1 MKKFIGFLIL
11 FQSLYFELWAQEINF
26 KGKVEDAANAE
37 LLIGAVINFGKNKIT
52 NTNLDGEFS
61 ISLTE
66 GKHPI
71 KITLMGYKNVVDTV
85 MVDANLKMLHYKL
98 EKSVRELD
106 QVVISAGK
114 YEQKLSEITVS
125 MDVIKPKIVENKN
138 TVNLETIADQVPGVT
153 VTDGQVSIRGGSG
166 FSYGA
171 GSRVL
176 MCVDEMPMLAADAG
190 DIKWSYLPI
199 ENLEQIEVI
208 KGASSALFGS
218 SALNGVINVRTAYP
232 KEKPESK
239 VTFFAGIY
247 DNPKRGNLK
256 WWDSNPTTS
265 GSSFFHAQKA
275 GNFDLVASGN
285 VFNDEGYRQGENELR
300 GRFNINI
307 KYNFKNVKGLSI
319 GLNSNAM
326 QTTGGLFILWQNADS
341 GGYIPQAGTLSNY
354 VTTRSNYDPFVT
366 YFTKKGDK
374 HTLRT
379 RYFNTTNKNNTNQ
392 ESTAELYY
400 GEYQYRHLFKKNGAI
415 NIGAVATRSV
425 ILSDSLY
432 GFHEGANYAMYAQ
445 IDKRFFNRLSV
456 SLGLRG
462 EYFKIDDEESVTDVN
477 IYTKT
482 DTTILLKAVKMRPVM
497 RFGLNFQAFEYTFV
511 RASFGQGYRF
521 PSVAEKYVQTSV
533 GALTIFPNKQLQPET
548 GTSAEVGIKQGFKI
562 ANWNGFIDVA
572 AFSTTYR
579 NMMEFAFGIYFPDT
593 VPLQYQQYLG
603 NKLKYL
609 GFKSINVS
617 NARING
623 IEATIAGN
631 GKIGPLDIS
640 LFAGYTY
647 TQPLNLNYNPNL
659 DTNKTENANVLK
671 YRFFHNVKGDLQID
685 YKKFSVGLSCRYN
698 SNIINIDDSFQ
709 KPVFGYII
717 PGATFG
723 PTILPGLENY
733 RKIHNTGN
741 LYFDFRFG
749 YQITSGNKVSLIVN
763 NLMNTENMGRPG
775 DMQAPRLWML
785 QYVTKF

>member
-1 MKKFIGFLIL
+1 
-11 FQSLYFELWAQEINF
+11 
-26 KGKVEDAANAE
+26 
-37 LLIGAVINFGKNKIT
+37 
-52 NTNLDGEFS
+52 
-61 ISLTE
+61 
-66 GKHPI
+66 
-71 KITLMGYKNVVDTV
+71 
-85 MVDANLKMLHYKL
+85 
-98 EKSVRELD
+98 
-106 QVVISAGK
+106 
-114 YEQKLSEITVS
+114 
-125 MDVIKPKIVENKN
+125 MDVIKPKIIENKN

-153 VTDGQVSIRGGSG
+153 VSDGQVSIRGGSG

-176 MCVDEMPMLAADAG
+176 MLVDEMPMLAADAG

-199 ENLEQIEVI
+199 ENLDQIEVI

-218 SALNGVINVRTAYP
+218 SALNGVINVRTSYP
-232 KEKPESK
+232 KEKPETK

-247 DNPKRGNLK
+247 DNPKRSNLK
-256 WWDSNPTTS
+256 WWDINPTTS
-265 GSSFFHAQKA
+265 GSSFYHAQKA

-285 VFNDEGYRQGENELR
+285 VFNDEGYRAGENELR

-307 KYNFKNVKGLSI
+307 KYNFKKVKGLSV

-326 QTTGGLFILWQNADS
+326 QTIGGLFIIWQDADS
-341 GGYIPQAGTLSNY
+341 GGYQPQAGTLSKY

-379 RYFNTTNKNNTNQ
+379 RYFNTTNTNNTNQ

-400 GEYQYRHLFKKNGAI
+400 SEYQYRHLFKKGGAV
-415 NIGAVATRSV
+415 NLGAVATRSV
-425 ILSDSLY
+425 IISDSLY
-432 GFHEGANYAMYAQ
+432 GFHDGANYALYGQ

-456 SLGLRG
+456 SLGIRG
-462 EYFKIDDEESVTDVN
+462 EYFRIDEEESVTDVDV
-477 IYTKT
+477 YTKT
-482 DTTILLKAVKMRPVM
+482 DTITLLKDVKMRPVM
-497 RFGLNFQAFEYTFV
+497 RFGMNYQAFEYTFI

-533 GALTIFPNKQLQPET
+533 GALTVFPNQQLQPET
-548 GTSAEVGIKQGFKI
+548 GTSAEIGIKQGFKI

-593 VPLQYQQYLG
+593 TSIEYQQFFG

-623 IEATIAGN
+623 IEASIVGN
-631 GKIGPLDIS
+631 GKIGVFDIS

-659 DTNKTENANVLK
+659 DTIKSANANVLK
-671 YRFFHNVKGDLQID
+671 YRFFHNVKGDIQID
-685 YKKFSVGLSCRYN
+685 YKKLYIGLSSRYN
-698 SNIINIDDSFQ
+698 SNVINIDDSFQ
-709 KPVFGYII
+709 KPVLSYIV
-717 PGATFG
+717 PGANIG
-723 PTILPGLENY
+723 PTILPGLEDY
-733 RKIHNTGN
+733 RNTNNAGN

-749 YQITSGNKVSLIVN
+749 YQISNKNKVSLIVN
-763 NLMNTENMGRPG
+763 NVFNEENMGRPG
-775 DMQAPRLWML
+775 DLQAPRLWML

>member
-1 MKKFIGFLIL
+1 MKKITLILFL
-11 FQSLYFELWAQEINF
+11 FQSLFAQLKAQEITV
-26 KGKVEDAANAE
+26 KGKVSDASNGE
-37 LLIGAVINFGKNKIT
+37 MMIGAIVNFGKNKAT

-61 ISLTE
+61 ISLPE
-66 GKHPI
+66 GRYSV
-71 KITLMGYKNVVDTV
+71 TVSLMGYKTLADSLQVN
-85 MVDANLKMLHYKL
+85 ANTKVLNYKL

-190 DIKWSYLPI
+190 DIKWTYLPI
-199 ENLEQIEVI
+199 ENLDQIEVI

-232 KEKPESK
+232 KEKPETK
-239 VTFFAGIY
+239 ITFFAGIY
-247 DNPKRGNLK
+247 DNPMRSNLK
-256 WWDSNPTTS
+256 WWNSNPTTS
-265 GSSFFHAQKA
+265 GSSFYHGQKS

-285 VFNDEGYRQGENELR
+285 VFNDEGYREGESELR
-300 GRFNINI
+300 GRFNLNV
-307 KYNFKNVKGLSI
+307 KYNFKKVKGLSI

-326 QTTGGLFILWQNADS
+326 QTTGGLFILWQDADS
-341 GGYIPQAGTLSNY
+341 GGYRPQAGTLSNY

-366 YFTKKGDK
+366 YFSKNGDK
-374 HTLRT
+374 HILRT
-379 RYFNTTNKNNTNQ
+379 RYFNTTNRNNTNQ

-400 GEYQYRHLFKKNGAI
+400 SEYQYRHLLKKSGAI
-415 NIGAVATRSV
+415 NLGAVATRSV

-432 GFHEGANYAMYAQ
+432 GFHDGANYALYAQ

-456 SLGLRG
+456 SLGVRG
-462 EYFKIDDEESVTDVN
+462 EYFKIDDEESITDVN
-477 IYTKT
+477 WYTKT
-482 DTTILLKAVKMRPVM
+482 DTITLLKAVKMRPVM
-497 RFGLNFQAFEYTFV
+497 RFGLNYQAFEYTYI

-533 GALTIFPNKQLQPET
+533 GALTIFPNQQLQPET
-548 GTSAEVGIKQGFKI
+548 GTSAEIGIKQGFKI
-562 ANWNGFIDVA
+562 LNWNGFIDVA

-593 VPLQYQQYLG
+593 TSVEYQQYLG

-609 GFKSINVS
+609 GFKSINIS
-617 NARING
+617 NARITG
-623 IEATIAGN
+623 IEASVAGN
-631 GKIGPLDIS
+631 GKLGPLEVS

-647 TQPLNLNYNPNL
+647 TNPINLNYNPNL
-659 DTNKTENANVLK
+659 DTNKTANANVLK
-671 YRFFHNVKGDLQID
+671 YRFFHNVKGDIQID
-685 YKKFSVGLSCRYN
+685 YKKFFVGLSSRYN
-698 SNIINIDDSFQ
+698 SHIINIDDSFQ
-709 KPVFGYII
+709 KPVFSFII
-717 PGATFG
+717 PGANFG
-723 PTILPGLENY
+723 PTILPGLETY
-733 RKIHNTGN
+733 RNIHNTGN
-741 LYFDFRFG
+741 LFFDLRLG
-749 YQITSGNKVSLIVN
+749 YQINTSNKVSLIVN
-763 NLMNTENMGRPG
+763 NMMNAENMGRPG

-785 QYVTKF
+785 QFVTKF

>member
-1 MKKFIGFLIL
+1 MAFLFL
-11 FQSLYFELWAQEINF
+11 FQGILLTGIAQNINV
-26 KGKVEDAANAE
+26 KGKVSDASNAE
-37 LLIGAVINFGKNKIT
+37 VLIGAIVSFGKDKIT
-52 NTNLDGEFS
+52 TTDMDGAFS
-61 ISLTE
+61 ISLPE
-66 GKHPI
+66 GTYKV
-71 KITLMGYKNVVDTV
+71 KISILGYKSVEDSLSVN
-85 MVDANLKMLHYKL
+85 ANTKALHYKL

-125 MDVIKPKIVENKN
+125 MDVIKPKLVENKN

-218 SALNGVINVRTAYP
+218 SALNGVINVRTSYP
-232 KEKPESK
+232 KEKPESR
-239 VTFFAGIY
+239 VTFFAGMY

-256 WWDSNPTTS
+256 WWDSNPTTN
-265 GSSFFHAQKA
+265 GSSFYHSQKA
-275 GNFDLVASGN
+275 GNFDLVASGH
-285 VFNDEGYRQGENELR
+285 VFNDEGYREGETELR
-300 GRFNINI
+300 GRFNINV
-307 KYNFKNVKGLSI
+307 KYNFKKVKGLSV

-326 QTTGGLFILWQNADS
+326 QTTGGLFLLWQDADS
-341 GGYIPQAGTLSNY
+341 GAYRPQAGTLSNY

-379 RYFNTTNKNNTNQ
+379 RYFNTTNTNNTNQ

-400 GEYQYRHLFKKNGAI
+400 SEYQYRHLFKKSGAI
-415 NIGAVATRSV
+415 NLGAVATRSV

-432 GFHEGANYAMYAQ
+432 GFHAGANYALYAQ

-477 IYTKT
+477 IYTKK
-482 DTTILLKAVKMRPVM
+482 DTITLLKGVKMRPVM
-497 RFGLNFQAFEYTFV
+497 RFGLNYQAFEYTFL

-521 PSVAEKYVQTSV
+521 PSVAEKYVKTSV
-533 GALTIFPNKQLQPET
+533 GALTVFPNQQLQPET
-548 GTSAEVGIKQGFKI
+548 GTSAEIGIKQGFKI
-562 ANWNGFIDVA
+562 GNWNGFIDLA

-579 NMMEFAFGIYFPDT
+579 NMMEFAFGIYFPDS
-593 VPLQYQQYLG
+593 VSVQYQQYLG
-603 NKLKYL
+603 NKVKYL

-623 IEATIAGN
+623 IEASVAGN
-631 GKIGPLDIS
+631 GKIGVLDIS

-659 DTNKTENANVLK
+659 DTLKNENANVLK
-671 YRFFHNVKGDLQID
+671 YRFFHNLKGDIQLD
-685 YKKFSVGLSCRYN
+685 YKKVFAGLSCRYN
-698 SNIINIDDSFQ
+698 SNVINIDDSFQ
-709 KPVFGYII
+709 KPVFSYLI

-733 RKIHNTGN
+733 RDIHNTGN

-749 YQITSGNKVSLIVN
+749 FQISASNKVSLIVN
-763 NLMNTENMGRPG
+763 NVLNTENMGRPG
-775 DMQAPRLWML
+775 DLQAPRLWML

>member
-1 MKKFIGFLIL
+1 MKKFVAFLFL
-11 FQSLYFELWAQEINF
+11 FQVFTIALFAQNIAV
-26 KGKVEDAANAE
+26 KGKVSDASNGE
-37 LLIGAVINFGKNKIT
+37 LLIGAAVIFGKDYIT
-52 NTNLDGEFS
+52 NTNIDGQFS
-61 ISLTE
+61 LSLPE
-66 GKHPI
+66 GKYGV
-71 KITLMGYKNVVDTV
+71 KISLMGYKNLLDSIVIDNSTQLLQ
-85 MVDANLKMLHYKL
+85 LKLD
-98 EKSVRELD
+98 KSVRELD
-106 QVVISAGK
+106 QVVITAGK

-232 KEKPESK
+232 KEKPETK
-239 VTFFAGIY
+239 ITFFAGIY

-256 WWDSNPTTS
+256 WWDSNPTTN
-265 GSSFFHAQKA
+265 GSSFYHSQKA

-285 VFNDEGYRQGENELR
+285 VFNDEGYRKGETELR
-300 GRFNINI
+300 GRFNINV
-307 KYNFKNVKGLSI
+307 KYNFKKVKGLSV
-319 GLNSNAM
+319 GVNSNAM
-326 QTTGGLFILWQNADS
+326 QTTGGLFILWQDADS
-341 GGYIPQAGTLSNY
+341 GGYKPQAGTLSNY

-366 YFTKKGDK
+366 YFTKNGDK

-379 RYFNTTNKNNTNQ
+379 RYFNTTNTNNTNQ
-392 ESTAELYY
+392 ESTAEFYY
-400 GEYQYRHLFKKNGAI
+400 GEYQYRHLFKESGAI
-415 NIGAVATRSV
+415 NLGAVASRSV

-432 GFHEGANYAMYAQ
+432 GFHNGANYALYAQ

-456 SLGLRG
+456 SLGVRG
-462 EYFKIDDEESVTDVN
+462 EYFKIDEEESVTDIN

-482 DTTILLKAVKMRPVM
+482 DTINLMKAVKMRPVM
-497 RFGLNFQAFEYTFV
+497 RFGLNFQAFEYTFI

-521 PSVAEKYVQTSV
+521 PTVAEKYVQTNV
-533 GALTIFPNKQLQPET
+533 GALTIFPNQQLQAET
-548 GTSAEVGIKQGFKI
+548 GTSAEIGIKQGFKI
-562 ANWNGFIDVA
+562 ANWYGFIDIA

-579 NMMEFAFGIYFPDT
+579 NMMEFAFGIYFPDSLSKT
-593 VPLQYQQYLG
+593 EQSYLS

-609 GFKSINVS
+609 GFKSVNVS

-623 IEATIAGN
+623 IEASIAGT
-631 GKIGPLDIS
+631 GKIGVLDVS
-640 LFAGYTY
+640 LLAGYTY

-659 DTNKTENANVLK
+659 DTIKNENANVLK

-685 YKKFSVGLSCRYN
+685 YKQVFIGLSSRYN

-709 KPVFGYII
+709 KPVFSYII
-717 PGATFG
+717 PGVKAG

-733 RKIHNTGN
+733 RTIHNTGN
-741 LYFDFRFG
+741 LYFDFRVG
-749 YQITSGNKVSLIVN
+749 CQLSKTNKISLIVN
-763 NLMNTENMGRPG
+763 NVLNAENMGRPG

>member
-11 FQSLYFELWAQEINF
+11 FQSLYFELWAQEITV
-26 KGKVEDAANAE
+26 KGKIEDASSAE

-66 GKHPI
+66 GKHPL

-85 MVDANLKMLHYKL
+85 MVDANLKMLLYKL

-125 MDVIKPKIVENKN
+125 MDVIKPRIVENKN

-285 VFNDEGYRQGENELR
+285 VFNDEGYREGENELR
-300 GRFNINI
+300 GRFNINV
-307 KYNFKNVKGLSI
+307 KYNFKKIKGLSI

-326 QTTGGLFILWQNADS
+326 QTTGGLFILWQDADS
-341 GGYIPQAGTLSNY
+341 GGYKPQAGTLSNY

-400 GEYQYRHLFKKNGAI
+400 GEYQYRHLFKKNGAV

-445 IDKRFFNRLSV
+445 IDKRFFNRLSL

-477 IYTKT
+477 LYTKS
-482 DTTILLKAVKMRPVM
+482 DTTTLLKAVKMRPVM

-749 YQITSGNKVSLIVN
+749 YQITSGNKVSLIIN

>member
-1 MKKFIGFLIL
+1 MKKFIAFLFF
-11 FQSLYFELWAQEINF
+11 FQTLCSLLWAQEIAV
-26 KGKVEDAANAE
+26 KGKVSDASNGE
-37 LLIGAVINFGKNKIT
+37 LIIGAILNFGKNKIT
-52 NTNLDGEFS
+52 NTNLDGEYS
-61 ISLTE
+61 MMLPE
-66 GKHPI
+66 GKYQV
-71 KITLMGYKNVVDTV
+71 KISLMGYKNISDSINVGPNSNTF
-85 MVDANLKMLHYKL
+85 NFKL

-232 KEKPESK
+232 KEKPETK
-239 VTFFAGIY
+239 ITFFAGVY

-256 WWDSNPTTS
+256 WWDSNPTTN
-265 GSSFFHAQKA
+265 GSSFYHAQKA

-285 VFNDEGYRQGENELR
+285 VFNDEGYREGESELR
-300 GRFNINI
+300 GRFNINV
-307 KYNFKNVKGLSI
+307 KYHFKKIKGLSI
-319 GLNSNAM
+319 GMNSNAM
-326 QTTGGLFILWQNADS
+326 QTTGGLFILWQDADS
-341 GGYIPQAGTLSNY
+341 GGYKPQTGTLSNY

-366 YFTKKGDK
+366 YFSKNGDK
-374 HTLRT
+374 HILRT
-379 RYFNTTNKNNTNQ
+379 RYFNTTNRNNTNQ

-400 GEYQYRHLFKKNGAI
+400 SEYQYRHLFKKNGAI
-415 NIGAVATRSV
+415 NMGAVATRSV

-432 GFHEGANYAMYAQ
+432 GFHNGSNYALYAQ

-482 DTTILLKAVKMRPVM
+482 DTTTLLKAVKMRPVM
-497 RFGLNFQAFEYTFV
+497 RFGLNYQAFEYTFI

-521 PSVAEKYVQTSV
+521 PSVAEKYVKTSV
-533 GALTIFPNKQLQPET
+533 GALTIFPNQQLQPET
-548 GTSAEVGIKQGFKI
+548 GTSVEIGIKQGFKI
-562 ANWNGFIDVA
+562 GNFNGFIDVA

-593 VPLQYQQYLG
+593 VSATYQTYLP

-623 IEATIAGN
+623 IETSVAGN

-659 DTNKTENANVLK
+659 DTIKNENANVLK
-671 YRFFHNVKGDLQID
+671 YRFFHNVKGDLQLD
-685 YKKFSVGLSCRYN
+685 YKKFFVGLSSRYN
-698 SNIINIDDSFQ
+698 SHIINIDDSFQ
-709 KPVFGYII
+709 KPVFSYLL

-733 RKIHNTGN
+733 RNIHNTGN
-741 LYFDFRFG
+741 LYFDFRCG
-749 YQITSGNKVSLIVN
+749 YQITSGNKISLIVN
-763 NLMNTENMGRPG
+763 NVLNTENMGRPG

-785 QYVTKF
+785 QYVTRF

>member
-1 MKKFIGFLIL
+1 MKKFIAFLFF
-11 FQSLYFELWAQEINF
+11 FQSLCSILWAQEITI
-26 KGKVEDAANAE
+26 KGKVTDASNEE
-37 LLIGAVINFGKNKIT
+37 LIIGAVINFGKNKIT
-52 NTNLDGEFS
+52 STNLDGEFTM
-61 ISLTE
+61 SLPE
-66 GKHPI
+66 GKNQV
-71 KITLMGYKNVVDTV
+71 KVSVMGYKILTDTV
-85 MVDANLKMLHYKL
+85 LVEPNPKMLHFKL

-232 KEKPESK
+232 KEKPETK

-247 DNPKRGNLK
+247 DNPKRSNLK
-256 WWDSNPTTS
+256 WWDSNPTTN
-265 GSSFFHAQKA
+265 GSSFYHAQKA

-285 VFNDEGYRQGENELR
+285 VFNDEGYREGETELR
-300 GRFNINI
+300 GRFNINV
-307 KYNFKNVKGLSI
+307 KYHFKKIKGLSI
-319 GLNSNAM
+319 GMNSNAM
-326 QTTGGLFILWQNADS
+326 QTTGGLFILWQDADS
-341 GGYIPQAGTLSNY
+341 GGYRPQSGTLSSY

-366 YFTKKGDK
+366 YFAKKGDK
-374 HTLRT
+374 HILRT
-379 RYFNTTNKNNTNQ
+379 RYFNTTNRNNTNQ

-400 GEYQYRHLFKKNGAI
+400 SEYQYRHLFKKNGAI
-415 NIGAVATRSV
+415 NLGAVATRSV
-425 ILSDSLY
+425 VISDSLY
-432 GFHEGANYAMYAQ
+432 GFHDGANYALYAQ

-462 EYFKIDDEESVTDVN
+462 EYFKIDAEESVTDVN

-482 DTTILLKAVKMRPVM
+482 DTITLLKAVKMRPVM
-497 RFGLNFQAFEYTFV
+497 RFGLNYQAFEYTFI

-521 PSVAEKYVQTSV
+521 PSVAEKYVKTSV
-533 GALTIFPNKQLQPET
+533 GALTIFPNQQLQPET
-548 GTSAEVGIKQGFKI
+548 GTSAEIGIKQGFKI
-562 ANWNGFIDVA
+562 GNWNGFIDLA

-593 VPLQYQQYLG
+593 VSVTYQSYLP

-623 IEATIAGN
+623 IETSIAGN
-631 GKIGPLDIS
+631 GKIGPFEVS

-659 DTNKTENANVLK
+659 DTIKNENANVLK

-685 YKKFSVGLSCRYN
+685 YKKFFVGLSSRYN
-698 SNIINIDDSFQ
+698 SHIINIDDSFQ
-709 KPVFGYII
+709 KPVFSYLV

-733 RKIHNTGN
+733 RNIHNTGN
-741 LYFDFRFG
+741 LYFDFRCG
-749 YQITSGNKVSLIVN
+749 YQITSGNKISLIVN
-763 NLMNTENMGRPG
+763 NVLNTENMGRPG
-775 DMQAPRLWML
+775 DMQAPRLWIL

>member
-1 MKKFIGFLIL
+1 MKKILLFIFL
-11 FQSLYFELWAQEINF
+11 FQGFINKINAQNIVVKGSLS
-26 KGKVEDAANAE
+26 DASNGE
-37 LLIGAVINFGKNKIT
+37 LLIGAVVNFGKDKLT
-52 NTNLDGEFS
+52 TTDLDGNFS
-61 ISLTE
+61 ISLPK
-66 GKHPI
+66 GKYGL
-71 KITLMGYKNVVDTV
+71 KLSLMGYKNIVDSIVVDATTK
-85 MVDANLKMLHYKL
+85 LLQYKL
-98 EKSVRELD
+98 EKTSRELD

-138 TVNLETIADQVPGVT
+138 TVNLETVVDQVPGVT

-190 DIKWSYLPI
+190 DIKWNYLPI

-218 SALNGVINVRTAYP
+218 SALNGIINVRTAYP
-232 KEKPESK
+232 KEKPETK

-247 DNPKRGNLK
+247 DNPKRSGLK
-256 WWDSNPTTS
+256 WWDSNPTTN
-265 GSSFFHAQKA
+265 GTSFYHSQKA
-275 GNFDLVASGN
+275 GNFDLVTSGN
-285 VFNDEGYRQGENELR
+285 VFNDDGYREGEDELR
-300 GRFNINI
+300 GRFNINL
-307 KYNFKNVKGLSI
+307 KYNFNKIKGLSI

-326 QTTGGLFILWQNADS
+326 QTTGGLFILWADADS
-341 GGYIPQAGTLSNY
+341 GAYKPQAGTLSKY

-379 RYFNTTNKNNTNQ
+379 RYFNTTNTNNTNQ

-400 GEYQYRHLFKKNGAI
+400 SEYQYRHLFKKSGAI

-432 GFHEGANYAMYAQ
+432 GFHDGANYALYAQ
-445 IDKRFFNRLSV
+445 IDKRFFNRLSI

-482 DTTILLKAVKMRPVM
+482 DTITLMKGVKMRPVM
-497 RFGLNFQAFEYTFV
+497 RFGLNYQAFEYTFI

-533 GALTIFPNKQLQPET
+533 GALTIFPNTQLQPET
-548 GTSAEVGIKQGFKI
+548 GTSAEIGIKQGFKI
-562 ANWNGFIDVA
+562 GNWNGFIDVA

-593 VPLQYQQYLG
+593 VSPQYQQYLSS
-603 NKLKYL
+603 KLKYL
-609 GFKSINVS
+609 GFKSINIS

-623 IEATIAGN
+623 IEASVAGN
-631 GKIGPLDIS
+631 GKIGPFEIS

-647 TQPLNLNYNPNL
+647 TQPLNLNYNPNI
-659 DTNKTENANVLK
+659 DTIKNANANVLK
-671 YRFFHNVKGDLQID
+671 YRFFHNVKGDIQID
-685 YKKFSVGLSCRYN
+685 YKKVFVGLSCRYN

-709 KPVFGYII
+709 RPVFSYII

-733 RKIHNTGN
+733 RAIHNTGN
-741 LYFDFRFG
+741 LYFDFRIG
-749 YQITSGNKVSLIVN
+749 YQVSKANKVSLIIN
-763 NLMNTENMGRPG
+763 NLMNAENMGRPG
-775 DMQAPRLWML
+775 DMQPPRLFML

>member
-1 MKKFIGFLIL
+1 MKKFVAFIFL
-11 FQSLYFELWAQEINF
+11 FQCLLHTLAAQNITV
-26 KGKVEDAANAE
+26 KGKVSDASNGE
-37 LLIGAVINFGKNKIT
+37 TLIGAVVSFGKDKIT
-52 NTNLDGEFS
+52 TTDLDGNFT
-61 ISLTE
+61 ISLAE
-66 GKHPI
+66 GKYGL
-71 KITLMGYKNVVDTV
+71 KLSLMGYKNIVDSIV
-85 MVDANLKMLHYKL
+85 VDANIKPLSYKL
-98 EKSVRELD
+98 EKTLRELD
-106 QVVISAGK
+106 QVVITAGK

-125 MDVIKPKIVENKN
+125 MDVIKPKIVESKN

-176 MCVDEMPMLAADAG
+176 MLVDEMPMLAADAG
-190 DIKWSYLPI
+190 DIKWNYLPI

-218 SALNGVINVRTAYP
+218 SALNGVINVRTSYP
-232 KEKPESK
+232 KEKPETK
-239 VTFFAGIY
+239 ITFFAGIY
-247 DNPKRGNLK
+247 DNPKRSNLK
-256 WWDSNPTTS
+256 WWDSNPTTN
-265 GSSFFHAQKA
+265 GTSFYHAQKA

-285 VFNDEGYRQGENELR
+285 LFNDEGYREGETELR
-300 GRFNINI
+300 GRFNINV
-307 KYNFKNVKGLSI
+307 KYNFKKVKGLSI

-326 QTTGGLFILWQNADS
+326 QTTGGLFILWTDADS
-341 GGYIPQAGTLSNY
+341 GGYRPQPGTLSNY

-379 RYFNTTNKNNTNQ
+379 RYFNTTNTNNTNQ

-400 GEYQYRHLFKKNGAI
+400 SEYQYRHLFKKNGAI
-415 NIGAVATRSV
+415 NLGAVATRSV

-432 GFHEGANYAMYAQ
+432 GYHDGANYALYAQ
-445 IDKRFFNRLSV
+445 IDKRFFNRLSI

-462 EYFKIDDEESVTDVN
+462 EYFKIDEEESVTDVN

-482 DTTILLKAVKMRPVM
+482 DTITLMKAVKMRPVM
-497 RFGLNFQAFEYTFV
+497 RFGLNYQALEYTFI

-533 GALTIFPNKQLQPET
+533 GALTIFPNQQLQPET
-548 GTSAEVGIKQGFKI
+548 GTSAEIGIKQGFKI
-562 ANWNGFIDVA
+562 GNWNGFLDVA

-579 NMMEFAFGIYFPDT
+579 NMMEFAFGIYFPDSVT
-593 VPLQYQQYLG
+593 PQQQQFLG

-623 IEATIAGN
+623 IEASVAGN
-631 GKIGPLDIS
+631 GKIGPFEIS

-659 DTNKTENANVLK
+659 DTIKSENANVLK
-671 YRFFHNVKGDLQID
+671 YRFFHNVKGDIQID
-685 YKKFSVGLSCRYN
+685 YKKVFVGLSSRYN

-709 KPVFGYII
+709 KPVFSYII

-733 RKIHNTGN
+733 RAIHNTGN
-741 LYFDFRFG
+741 LYFDFRVG
-749 YQITSGNKVSLIVN
+749 YQINNSNKVSLVIN
-763 NLMNTENMGRPG
+763 NVLNAENMGRPG
-775 DMQAPRLWML
+775 DMQAPRLFML
-785 QYVTKF
+785 QFVTKF

>member
-1 MKKFIGFLIL
+1 MKKLITFLL
-11 FQSLYFELWAQEINF
+11 LF
-26 KGKVEDAANAE
+26 KGLFSGLYAQNTSVKGTVIDAGNEE
-37 LLIGAVINFGKNKIT
+37 LLVGAIVNFGKDKVT
-52 NTNLDGEFS
+52 NTNLDGAFS
-61 ISLTE
+61 IAIPE
-66 GKHPI
+66 GKYFI
-71 KITLMGYKNVVDTV
+71 KISLMGYKNIADSIVI
-85 MVDANLKMLHYKL
+85 DANTKSLQYKL

-106 QVVISAGK
+106 QVVITAGK

-125 MDVIKPKIVENKN
+125 MDVIKPKLVENKN

-232 KEKPESK
+232 KEKPETK

-247 DNPKRGNLK
+247 DNPKRSNLK
-256 WWDSNPTTS
+256 WWDTNPTTN
-265 GSSFFHAQKA
+265 GSSFFHSQKA

-285 VFNDEGYRQGENELR
+285 VFNDEGYREGENELR

-307 KYNFKNVKGLSI
+307 KYNFKKIKGLSV

-326 QTTGGLFILWQNADS
+326 QTTGGLFLLWQDADS
-341 GGYIPQAGTLSNY
+341 GAYRPQAGTLSNY

-379 RYFNTTNKNNTNQ
+379 RYFNTTNTNNTNQ

-400 GEYQYRHLFKKNGAI
+400 SEYQYRHLFKKSGAI
-415 NIGAVATRSV
+415 NLGAVATRSV

-432 GFHEGANYAMYAQ
+432 GFHDGANYALYAQ
-445 IDKRFFNRLSV
+445 IDKRFFNRLSI

-482 DTTILLKAVKMRPVM
+482 DTITLLKGVKMRPVM
-497 RFGLNFQAFEYTFV
+497 RFGLNYQAFEYTYI

-521 PSVAEKYVQTSV
+521 PSVAEKYVKTSV
-533 GALTIFPNKQLQPET
+533 GALTVFPNQQLQPET

-579 NMMEFAFGIYFPDT
+579 NMMEFAFGIYFPDSF
-593 VPLQYQQYLG
+593 PPQQQQFLG

-609 GFKSINVS
+609 GFKSVNVS

-623 IEATIAGN
+623 IEASIAGN

-659 DTNKTENANVLK
+659 DTIKNENANVLK

-685 YKKFSVGLSCRYN
+685 YKKFYVGLSSRYN

-709 KPVFGYII
+709 KPVFSYII

-733 RKIHNTGN
+733 RAIHNTGN
-741 LYFDFRFG
+741 LYFDFRIG
-749 YQITSGNKVSLIVN
+749 YQISNANKVSLIVN
-763 NLMNTENMGRPG
+763 NMLNTENMGRPG

>member
-1 MKKFIGFLIL
+1 MKKFIAFLIL
-11 FQSLYFELWAQEINF
+11 FQSLYFELWAQEITV

-61 ISLTE
+61 ISLPE
-66 GKHPI
+66 GKYQI
-71 KITLMGYKNVVDTV
+71 KISLMGYKSVSDSVV
-85 MVDANLKMLHYKL
+85 VDANLKILTYKL

-265 GSSFFHAQKA
+265 GSSFFHAQKS

-285 VFNDEGYRQGENELR
+285 VFNDEGYREGENELR

-307 KYNFKNVKGLSI
+307 KYNFKKVKGLSV

-326 QTTGGLFILWQNADS
+326 QTTGGLFILWQDADS
-341 GGYIPQAGTLSNY
+341 GGYKPQAGTLSNY

-379 RYFNTTNKNNTNQ
+379 RYFNTTNRNNTNQ

-400 GEYQYRHLFKKNGAI
+400 SEYQYRHLFKRNGAI
-415 NIGAVATRSV
+415 NLGAVATRSV

-432 GFHEGANYAMYAQ
+432 GFHDGANYAMYAQ

-462 EYFKIDDEESVTDVN
+462 EYFKIDAEESVTDVN
-477 IYTKT
+477 IFTKT
-482 DTTILLKAVKMRPVM
+482 DTITLMKAVKMRPVM
-497 RFGLNFQAFEYTFV
+497 RFGLNFQAFEYTFI

-593 VPLQYQQYLG
+593 VSLQYQQYLG

-631 GKIGPLDIS
+631 GKIGPFDIS

-671 YRFFHNVKGDLQID
+671 YRFFHNVKGDIQID
-685 YKKFSVGLSCRYN
+685 YKKFSVGLSSRYN

-709 KPVFGYII
+709 KPVFGYLI

-733 RKIHNTGN
+733 RNIHNTGN

-749 YQITSGNKVSLIVN
+749 YQITSGNKISLIVN

-775 DMQAPRLWML
+775 DMQPPRLWMI

>member
-1 MKKFIGFLIL
+1 MKKFIAFLFLFQGFLTAL
-11 FQSLYFELWAQEINF
+11 HAQYITV
-26 KGKVEDAANAE
+26 KGKISDASNAE
-37 LLIGAVINFGKNKIT
+37 LLVGVVVNFGKDKVIT
-52 NTNLDGEFS
+52 TDLDGVFN
-61 ISLTE
+61 IAIPE
-66 GKHPI
+66 GKYAL
-71 KITLMGYKNVVDTV
+71 KLSLMGYKNFSDSIVI
-85 MVDANLKMLHYKL
+85 DANTKLLQFKL

-176 MCVDEMPMLAADAG
+176 MLVDEMPMLAADAG

-208 KGASSALFGS
+208 KGASSALYGS
-218 SALNGVINVRTAYP
+218 SALNGVINVRTSYP
-232 KEKPESK
+232 KEKPETK
-239 VTFFAGIY
+239 VTFFGGVY

-256 WWDSNPTTS
+256 WWDSNPTTT
-265 GSSFFHAQKA
+265 GSSFYHAQKA
-275 GNFDLVASGN
+275 GHFDLVASGN
-285 VFNDEGYRQGENELR
+285 VFNDEGYRDGENELR
-300 GRFNINI
+300 ARFNINV
-307 KYNFKNVKGLSI
+307 KYNFQKIKGLSI
-319 GLNSNAM
+319 GMNSNAM
-326 QTTGGLFILWQNADS
+326 QTSGGLFILWADADS
-341 GGYIPQAGTLSNY
+341 GGYRPQTGTLSKY

-400 GEYQYRHLFKKNGAI
+400 SEYQYRHLFKKNGAI
-415 NIGAVATRSV
+415 NLGAVATRSV

-432 GFHEGANYAMYAQ
+432 GFHDGANYALYAQ
-445 IDKRFFNRLSV
+445 IDKRFWNRLSV

-462 EYFKIDDEESVTDVN
+462 EYFKIDEEESVTDVN

-482 DTTILLKAVKMRPVM
+482 DTITLLKAVKMRPVM
-497 RFGLNFQAFEYTFV
+497 RFGLNYQAFEYTFI

-533 GALTIFPNKQLQPET
+533 GALTIFPNQQLQPET
-548 GTSAEVGIKQGFKI
+548 GTSAEIGIKQGFKI

-593 VPLQYQQYLG
+593 VSLQYQQYLG

-623 IEATIAGN
+623 IEASVAGN
-631 GKIGPLDIS
+631 GKIGAFDIS

-659 DTNKTENANVLK
+659 DTIKSENANVLK

-685 YKKFSVGLSCRYN
+685 YKKVYVGLSSRYN

-709 KPVFGYII
+709 KPVFSYII
-717 PGATFG
+717 PGASFG

-733 RKIHNTGN
+733 RRIHNTGN
-741 LYFDFRFG
+741 LYFDFRVGF
-749 YQITSGNKVSLIVN
+749 QISNANKVSLIVN
-763 NLMNTENMGRPG
+763 NVMNAENMGRPG

>member
-1 MKKFIGFLIL
+1 MKKIIAYLFL
-11 FQSLYFELWAQEINF
+11 FQGFIASLFAQNITVN
-26 KGKVEDAANAE
+26 GTVSDASNGE
-37 LLIGAVINFGKNKIT
+37 LLIGVIVSFGKDKVI
-52 NTNLDGEFS
+52 NTNLDGAFS
-61 ISLTE
+61 LSLPE
-66 GKHPI
+66 GRYGVKLS
-71 KITLMGYKNVVDTV
+71 LMGYKNYSDSIKVDGNAKT
-85 MVDANLKMLHYKL
+85 LLFKL

-106 QVVISAGK
+106 QVVITAGK

-218 SALNGVINVRTAYP
+218 SALNGVINVRTSYP
-232 KEKPESK
+232 KDKPETK
-239 VTFFAGIY
+239 VTFFAGVY

-265 GSSFFHAQKA
+265 GSSFYHAQKA
-275 GNFDLVASGN
+275 GQFDLVASGN
-285 VFNDEGYRQGENELR
+285 VFNDEGYREGETELR
-300 GRFNINI
+300 GRFNINV
-307 KYNFKNVKGLSI
+307 KYNFKKVKGLSM
-319 GLNSNAM
+319 GLNSNGM
-326 QTTGGLFILWQNADS
+326 QTTGGLFILWQDADS
-341 GGYIPQAGTLSNY
+341 GAYKPQTGTLSKY
-354 VTTRSNYDPFVT
+354 VTTRSNFDPFVT
-366 YFTKKGDK
+366 YYSKKGDK

-392 ESTAELYY
+392 ESTAEFYY
-400 GEYQYRHLFKKNGAI
+400 SEYQYRHLFKKSGAI
-415 NIGAVATRSV
+415 NLGAVATRSV

-432 GFHEGANYAMYAQ
+432 GFHDGANYALYAQ

-462 EYFKIDDEESVTDVN
+462 EYFKIDNEESVTDVN

-482 DTTILLKAVKMRPVM
+482 DTITLMKAVKMRPVM
-497 RFGLNFQAFEYTFV
+497 RFGLNYQAFEYTFI

-521 PSVAEKYVQTSV
+521 PSVAEKYVKTSV
-533 GALTIFPNKQLQPET
+533 GALTIFPNQQLQPET

-562 ANWNGFIDVA
+562 GNWNGFIDVA

-593 VPLQYQQYLG
+593 VSLQYQQYLG

-623 IEATIAGN
+623 IEASVAGN
-631 GKIGPLDIS
+631 GKIGPFDIS

-659 DTNKTENANVLK
+659 DTIKNENANVLK

-685 YKKFSVGLSCRYN
+685 YKKVFVGLSSRYN

-709 KPVFGYII
+709 KPVFSYLI
-717 PGATFG
+717 PGAKFG

-733 RKIHNTGN
+733 RQIHNTGN
-741 LYFDFRFG
+741 LFFDFRIG
-749 YQITSGNKVSLIVN
+749 CQISNTNKVSLIVN
-763 NLMNTENMGRPG
+763 NVLNAENMGRPG

>member
-1 MKKFIGFLIL
+1 MKNFIAFLLL
-11 FQSLYFELWAQEINF
+11 FQGFITTLNAQYITV
-26 KGKVEDAANAE
+26 KGKISDASNKE
-37 LLIGAVINFGKNKIT
+37 LLVGVVVNFGKDKIT
-52 NTNLDGEFS
+52 ATDLDGAFS
-61 ISLTE
+61 IVIPE
-66 GKHPI
+66 GKYGL
-71 KITLMGYKNVVDTV
+71 KLSLMGYKNFTDSIVI
-85 MVDANLKMLHYKL
+85 DATTNLLQYTL

-176 MCVDEMPMLAADAG
+176 MLVDEMPMLAADAG
-190 DIKWSYLPI
+190 DIKWNYLPI

-208 KGASSALFGS
+208 KGASSALYGS
-218 SALNGVINVRTAYP
+218 SALNGVINVRTSYP
-232 KEKPESK
+232 KEKPETK
-239 VTFFAGIY
+239 ITFFAGIY
-247 DNPKRGNLK
+247 DNPKRGALK
-256 WWDSNPTTS
+256 WWDSNPTTN
-265 GSSFFHAQKA
+265 GSSFYHAQKA
-275 GNFDLVASGN
+275 GNFDIVASGN
-285 VFNDEGYRQGENELR
+285 VFNDEGYREGETELR
-300 GRFNINI
+300 GRFNINV
-307 KYNFKNVKGLSI
+307 KYNFKKIKGLSV
-319 GLNSNAM
+319 GMNSNAM
-326 QTTGGLFILWQNADS
+326 QNTGGLFILWADADS
-341 GGYIPQAGTLSNY
+341 GAYRPQSGTLSDY
-354 VTTRSNYDPFVT
+354 VTTRSNFDPFIT

-374 HTLRT
+374 HTIRT
-379 RYFNTTNKNNTNQ
+379 RYFNTTNTNNTNQ

-400 GEYQYRHLFKKNGAI
+400 SEYQYRHLFKKNGAI
-415 NIGAVATRSV
+415 NLGAVATRSV
-425 ILSDSLY
+425 IISDSLY
-432 GFHEGANYAMYAQ
+432 GFHDGANYALYAQ

-456 SLGLRG
+456 SLGVRG
-462 EYFKIDDEESVTDVN
+462 EYFKIDTLESITDVN

-482 DTTILLKAVKMRPVM
+482 DTITLLKDVKMRPVM
-497 RFGLNFQAFEYTFV
+497 RFGLNFQAFEYTFI

-521 PSVAEKYVQTSV
+521 PSVAEKFVKTSV
-533 GALTIFPNKQLQPET
+533 GALTIFPNQQLQPET
-548 GTSAEVGIKQGFKI
+548 GTSAEIGIKQGFKI
-562 ANWNGFIDVA
+562 ANWNGFIDLA

-579 NMMEFAFGIYFPDT
+579 NMMEFAFGIYFPDSASAN
-593 VPLQYQQYLG
+593 YQQYLP

-623 IEATIAGN
+623 IEASIAGN
-631 GKIGPLDIS
+631 GKIGPLEIS

-659 DTNKTENANVLK
+659 DTIKSENANVLK
-671 YRFFHNVKGDLQID
+671 YRFFHNVKGDIQID
-685 YKKFSVGLSCRYN
+685 YKKFFIGLSSRYN

-733 RKIHNTGN
+733 RAIHNTGN
-741 LYFDFRFG
+741 LYFDFRIG
-749 YQITSGNKVSLIVN
+749 HQISNANRISLVVN
-763 NLMNTENMGRPG
+763 NMMNTENMGRPG